1 MHDVWFTRASF
12 YSFMCLF
19 GKIECLCVWFLL
31 FCGAW
36 SLDNCPKV
44 PETLGLSF
52 PHPPVPESAFIRH
65 IFASYNLYC
74 KNIQK
79 HIQASIFRKCIVLNL
94 YFLSIIWSAN
104 FFRLWYYCPLYRL
117 DYVIDWWIRGIWRQ
131 FLPMCL
137 LVWFYDK
144 EFPWMSGFCYWLF
157 LW

>member
-1 MHDVWFTRASF
+1 MYGSPERRFTPLCA
-12 YSFMCLF
+12 CLAKLNAF
-19 GKIECLCVWFLL
+19 VMIST

-94 YFLSIIWSAN
+94 YFYQSSDPQTSSGSDIIA
-104 FFRLWYYCPLYRL
+104 LYT
-117 DYVIDWWIRGIWRQ
+117 V
-131 FLPMCL
+131 
-137 LVWFYDK
+137 
-144 EFPWMSGFCYWLF
+144 
-157 LW
+157 